1 MLEVE
6 IGEKEDFV
14 KLINIYVY
22 GVSLNN
28 WWIFNDIYMYFIY

>member
-22 GVSLNN
+22 GVIDKFLM
-28 WWIFNDIYMYFIY
+28 IYICILFINK